1 MGVGVPYKV
10 QGTRYPVFAQGP
22 SEPQSQE
29 CWANLDREFNE
40 DACKQFRSMASKG
53 GQRRGLC

>member
-10 QGTRYPVFAQGP
+10 QGTRYPVFARGP
-22 SEPQSQE
+22 SEPKSQE

-40 DACKQFRSMASKG
+40 DAC
-53 GQRRGLC
+53 